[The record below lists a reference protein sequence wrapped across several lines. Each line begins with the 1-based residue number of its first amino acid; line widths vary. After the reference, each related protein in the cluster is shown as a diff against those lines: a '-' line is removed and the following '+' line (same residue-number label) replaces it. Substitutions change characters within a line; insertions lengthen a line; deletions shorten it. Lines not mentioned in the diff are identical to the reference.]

1 MECAM
6 ELLQLQYFVK
16 VAKLGSITQAAKQL
30 YVSQPA
36 LSATIVRL
44 ERDISVTLF
53 HRSANK
59 IVLTPAGEEFLKYA
73 EMALDA
79 LETGVAVAKQVGC
92 SEKKDIHIVSALGVM
107 RYAIETYSKLTP
119 RVNMTL
125 GLLNNR
131 SIIKSL
137 AGGKADFGVSLGA
150 LNDEKL
156 VNELV
161 MQGPVF
167 VAVGVDNPKY
177 MGVDRV
183 SIKDLAHEKL
193 FCSRLAET
201 EYLTRKMFTARSLSC
216 ELMPLDE
223 KDVLFA
229 AAEKNLGLVVCL
241 PMMYDQISGH
251 TKNDRTIRFMLID
264 DVTECWAV
272 YLVRRKGITFDPL
285 VQDLYD
291 VTRQHFQMNHEY
303 LQKLMKKI
311 ENCV

>member
-1 MECAM
+1 M

-16 VAKLGSITQAAKQL
+16 VAQTGSITQAAKQL

-36 LSATIVRL
+36 LSVTISRL
-44 ERDISVTLF
+44 EKDIAVTLF

-73 EMALDA
+73 QAALNS
-79 LETGVAVAKQVGC
+79 LETGIAVAKQLGSC
-92 SEKKDIHIVSALGVM
+92 EKNTIHIVSALGVM
-107 RYAIETYSKLTP
+107 RYAIEAYSKLNP
-119 RVNMTL
+119 HMNITL
-125 GLLNNR
+125 GLLTNR
-131 SIIKSL
+131 AMKKSIAS
-137 AGGKADFGVSLGA
+137 GKADFGVSLGP
-150 LNDEKL
+150 LYDEKL

-177 MGVDRV
+177 IGRDRI
-183 SIKDLAHEKL
+183 SIKSLAEEKL

-201 EYLTRKMFTARSLSC
+201 EYLSRKMFTTRSLPC

-241 PMMYDQISGH
+241 PMMYDQASGH
-251 TKNDRTIRFMLID
+251 TKNDSTIRFMLID
-264 DVTECWAV
+264 DVTDFWSV
-272 YLVRRKGITFDPL
+272 YLVRRKGTVLEPQ
-285 VQDLYD
+285 VQELYD
-291 VTRQHFQMNHEY
+291 ATKKHFQMNHNY
-303 LQKLMKKI
+303 LQNLIKKI
-311 ENCV
+311 ES